1 MTTPDRAARARRG
14 PRLPAD
20 DPTLFELDLAGLAAR
35 WAEAMDRAP
44 ITAAE
49 MTGTDA
55 KAQRLGVSGSRL
67 MEHAGTAVAATA
79 RALIAAVA
87 TSGAGAASRAGA
99 AAAADRPEIAGSP
112 GLDAPPVE
120 GSGGPTPAPP
130 EPEQTLSAPPVSA
143 PREPYPHLPE
153 PPMPVLPVPSSHVP
167 GTVLILC
174 GPGNNGGDGLVAA
187 RRLAA
192 HGIRVAAVL
201 VSTGARP
208 GTPDAARNWDRLGAV
223 ALVERIHASSA
234 RDLATLGQGIERA
247 ALVVD
252 ALLGTGVQ
260 GALREPVR
268 AAVELCLR
276 ARAAGVPVLAV
287 DTPTACDLTSGEL
300 SEPVV
305 RADVTLT
312 FHRPKKGLLTR
323 RGRLV
328 AGRVLVAPIGIP
340 AEADRA

>member
-1 MTTPDRAARARRG
+1 MTISGRAARASRG

-20 DPTLFELDLAGLAAR
+20 DPTLFALDLAGLAAR
-35 WAEAMDRAP
+35 WTEAMHRAP

-49 MTGTDA
+49 MTGADA
-55 KAQRLGVSGSRL
+55 KAQRLGVRGSRL
-67 MEHAGTAVAATA
+67 MEHAGTAVAAAA
-79 RALIAAVA
+79 RALIDAAEAASAAEAMPVTGAASAAEVASAADRREPDGEPGPDTDPGPDTARRIDEPGADARAAVA
-87 TSGAGAASRAGA
+87 PPPRPA
-99 AAAADRPEIAGSP
+99 AATAGERH
-112 GLDAPPVE
+112 A
-120 GSGGPTPAPP
+120 
-130 EPEQTLSAPPVSA
+130 
-143 PREPYPHLPE
+143 
-153 PPMPVLPVPSSHVP
+153 P

-223 ALVERIHASSA
+223 PSVERIHASSA

-268 AAVELCLR
+268 SAVELCLR

-305 RADVTLT
+305 RADVTIT

-340 AEADRA
+340 AEADRE